1 MPEKPLIATHVLG
14 AYALLGAGIVQ
25 LGILLMLGVK
35 FRPAQLIGAMIVAC
49 FIGGGSAML
58 LQEYL
63 HVNSFISGVVGT
75 GTGLI
80 PAALS
85 TSIITRK
92 DARQGL
98 YDYNDRPWPQPL
110 SPESPTTL
118 AFTSTSS
125 PAAAGPFSSSTKALT
140 SSPSPT
146 TTSSAITRRTSSLS
160 DQ

>member
-1 MPEKPLIATHVLG
+1 MPEKPIIATHVLG

-85 TSIITRK
+85 TSVITRK
-92 DARQGL
+92 ALERVGIDPSQLSEMRQLIQDEADLSKAKADAK
-98 YDYNDRPWPQPL
+98 
-110 SPESPTTL
+110 
-118 AFTSTSS
+118 
-125 PAAAGPFSSSTKALT
+125 AATEEEEPHV
-140 SSPSPT
+140 
-146 TTSSAITRRTSSLS
+146 
-160 DQ
+160 

>member
-14 AYALLGAGIVQ
+14 ASALLGAGIVQ

-85 TSIITRK
+85 TSVITRK
-92 DARQGL
+92 ALERAGVDPTQLKEMRQL
-98 YDYNDRPWPQPL
+98 IQDEVDVAKAKA
-110 SPESPTTL
+110 E
-118 AFTSTSS
+118 AKAA
-125 PAAAGPFSSSTKALT
+125 PAEEEEPHV
-140 SSPSPT
+140 
-146 TTSSAITRRTSSLS
+146 
-160 DQ
+160 

>member
-1 MPEKPLIATHVLG
+1 MSEKPLIATHVLG

-85 TSIITRK
+85 TSVITRK
-92 DARQGL
+92 ALERVGIDPTQLSEMRQLIQDEADLAKSKADAKA
-98 YDYNDRPWPQPL
+98 
-110 SPESPTTL
+110 ESK
-118 AFTSTSS
+118 
-125 PAAAGPFSSSTKALT
+125 AAAAAAEEEPHV
-140 SSPSPT
+140 
-146 TTSSAITRRTSSLS
+146 
-160 DQ
+160 

>member
-1 MPEKPLIATHVLG
+1 MPEKPLIATHALG

-85 TSIITRK
+85 TSVITRK
-92 DARQGL
+92 ALERAGVDPTQLKEMRQL
-98 YDYNDRPWPQPL
+98 IQDEVDVAKAKA
-110 SPESPTTL
+110 E
-118 AFTSTSS
+118 AKAA
-125 PAAAGPFSSSTKALT
+125 PAEEEEP
-140 SSPSPT
+140 
-146 TTSSAITRRTSSLS
+146 
-160 DQ
+160 DV